1 MKKEQ
6 FDELV
11 GLWSCSN
18 QVEFLMQWPNW
29 CDAVMSFVQ
38 DNWDEINQYNASQLG
53 LEDVVIF
60 AENNKLLQ
68 YTNISEDDVQ

>member
-1 MKKEQ
+1 MKKEE

-11 GLWSCSN
+11 GRWSCTN
-18 QVEFLMQWPNW
+18 QLEFLMQWPNW
-29 CDAVMSFVQ
+29 CDAVMGFVQ

-53 LEDVVIF
+53 VEDVVIF

-68 YTNISEDDVQ
+68 YTDIPEDDV

>member
-1 MKKEQ
+1 MKKEE

-11 GLWSCSN
+11 GRWSCTN
-18 QVEFLMQWPNW
+18 QLEFLMQWPNW
-29 CDAVMSFVQ
+29 CDAVMGFVH
-38 DNWDEINQYNASQLG
+38 DKWDEINQYNASQLR

-68 YTNISEDDVQ
+68 YTDIPEDDV